1 MLLTNKLPVY
11 YPKMILSIANSKV
24 HCNAVLIHTL
34 WNETRFQSSD
44 PANVQIEEM
53 NNKIVTAI
61 SYSVYMLCSVA
72 NVHVTRVLSVDW
84 MVQPNH
90 GQQAIFKKSVLTQ
103 AIHLYRNSQMD
114 RLTGNYDVI
123 YRACTMTDREGQ
135 SD

>member
-1 MLLTNKLPVY
+1 MVILHIHKDLTDSLD
-11 YPKMILSIANSKV
+11 LTDIAIAHAFSMATESRQRYFGKFKTISKYFG
-24 HCNAVLIHTL
+24 N
-34 WNETRFQSSD
+34 
-44 PANVQIEEM
+44 
-53 NNKIVTAI
+53 
-61 SYSVYMLCSVA
+61 CSVA

-90 GQQAIFKKSVLTQ
+90 GQQAIFKNSVLTQ

-135 SD
+135 RD